1 MTLQDLISFFS
12 ARIIGSWTMEE
23 WAAVLE
29 KIKKNPM
36 RYGMGQWTKERD
48 KF

>member
-1 MTLQDLISFFS
+1 MTLPQLISFFS

-29 KIKKNPM
+29 QIKANRM
-36 RYGMGQWTKERD
+36 RYGMGQWV
-48 KF
+48 